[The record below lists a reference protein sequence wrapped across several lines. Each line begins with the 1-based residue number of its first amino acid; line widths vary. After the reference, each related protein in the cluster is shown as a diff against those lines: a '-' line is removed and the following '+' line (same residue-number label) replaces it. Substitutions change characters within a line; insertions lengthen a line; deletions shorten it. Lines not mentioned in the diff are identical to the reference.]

1 MPLKKNLTVIMP
13 FYKKIEY
20 FKIAYSSVVN
30 QTYKNF
36 NVILVYDDELKEDL
50 KKIKRIIKSKN
61 FKLIVNKKNIGAGPS
76 RNKAID
82 IVKTK
87 YIAFLDCDDY
97 WEKNKLKYQLNL
109 MKKYKL
115 KFSHT
120 SYNIFN
126 SDSNKIKKIYAK
138 KKTTYNE
145 LLKSCDIGLSTVIIE
160 SNILKNFR
168 FGNTKTKEDYIL
180 WLKLA
185 KNNINIFGIKKLL
198 SNWRKDKKSL
208 SSNVFQKLKDAF
220 IVYFRYEKFNFI
232 LSCLFTIRLS
242 LNYLIKHYLQ
252 IKNRV

>member
-1 MPLKKNLTVIMP
+1 MPLKKDLTVIMP
-13 FYKKIEY
+13 YYKKIKY
-20 FKIAYSSVVN
+20 FKKAYSSIIN

-36 NVILVYDDELKEDL
+36 NIILVYDDEFKEDL
-50 KKIKRIIKSKN
+50 KKIKKIIKTKN
-61 FKLIVNKKNIGAGPS
+61 FKYIVNKKNIGVGPS
-76 RNKAID
+76 RNKAIN
-82 IVKTK
+82 VAKTK

-97 WEKNKLKYQLNL
+97 WEKNKVKYQLNL

-126 SDSNKIKKIYAK
+126 SDSNEKKKIYVK
-138 KKTTYNE
+138 KNTTYNE
-145 LLKSCDIGLSTVIIE
+145 LLKSCDIGLSTVILE
-160 SNILKNFR
+160 RSILKNFK

-198 SNWRKDKKSL
+198 STWRKDKKSL
-208 SSNVFQKLKDAF
+208 SSNVLQKLKDAF

-242 LNYLIKHYLQ
+242 LNFLVKHYLQ

>member
-1 MPLKKNLTVIMP
+1 MPLKKDLTVIMP
-13 FYKKIEY
+13 YYKKIKY
-20 FKIAYSSVVN
+20 FKKAYSSVVN

-36 NVILVYDDELKEDL
+36 NVILIYDDEFKEDL
-50 KKIKRIIKSKN
+50 KKIKRIIKTKN
-61 FKLIVNKKNIGAGPS
+61 FKYIVNKENIGAGPS

-82 IVKTK
+82 IAKTK

-97 WEKNKLKYQLNL
+97 WEKNKVQYQLTL

-120 SYNIFN
+120 SYTILN
-126 SDSNKIKKIYAK
+126 SDSNKKKKIYAK
-138 KKTTYNE
+138 KNTTYNE
-145 LLKSCDIGLSTVIIE
+145 LLKSCDIGLSTVILE
-160 SNILKNFR
+160 RSILKNFK